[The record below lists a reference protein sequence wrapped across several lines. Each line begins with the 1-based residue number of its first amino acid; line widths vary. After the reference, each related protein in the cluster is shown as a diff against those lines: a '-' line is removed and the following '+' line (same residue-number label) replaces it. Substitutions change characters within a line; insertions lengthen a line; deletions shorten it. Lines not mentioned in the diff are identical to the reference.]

1 MRFLT
6 ERERD
11 QMLFPRPADGAVVD
25 ISPPGL
31 AWLPAQ
37 GAGGY
42 RVEIR
47 DSGGDLVYQKD
58 VGTEPIHL
66 PDRVLD
72 AGAYRWD
79 VVAKDQYR
87 RDKARRGEMSFTVKA
102 DVPKLP
108 WVDPEELLSRVPKG
122 HPRLLYPRH
131 ELDAIRSTLDTTRSR
146 SWQACLRAADRALD
160 MPPPVYP
167 TYHEAEDPK
176 VCRLAYKVCRLAYKD
191 YFGDFRRYINSAL
204 MDLSLAFLMTEEAK
218 YAEAAKRILMEVTG
232 WPTDDDDV
240 TSVSAKWGDEP
251 GLSFSRCAHRAY
263 DWLHGALTEDE
274 RGRVLKMCEERA
286 WQTYRALERRNYLT
300 SPGGSHSGRLIAYLS
315 EMAIV
320 MAGESDGAK
329 TWLDYSLKGLTTF
342 YPHWGGHE
350 GGWSEGVG
358 YGLAYNQIYLPA
370 FEALRIACDYDMWKR
385 PYFRKVRYFFFYCT
399 AQHGEIKPFGDGAE
413 RGGGS
418 GFASLLAY
426 HARLFND
433 PYVGW
438 WATQAEGWSGGGG
451 EASLV
456 FEDELPKQPPADL
469 PGSRAFTGVGWAAL
483 HGDLTR
489 PDEDTFLLFKSSPY
503 GSVSHSHA
511 DQNAFAIMK
520 GGKAL
525 AIPSGYYGPAYGQ
538 PHHAEWTRTTKA
550 NNCVLVNG
558 EGQVIREGKA
568 SGRIVEFEEHTRITY
583 VMGDAA
589 AAYMGRLSRFD
600 RHILFLRPGLFL
612 VLDDLE
618 APEPSRFQW
627 MLHAFEEMEIDG
639 DRLVSKRGGAALDV
653 RLRSPAALALSQTDR
668 FDTPFNHGVPE
679 QFHKDMANHWH
690 VTAETVGPAEA
701 TRIGAAMAV
710 SGPRDALEMSVLDHD
725 GWFGARTVGPSG
737 SAEGWVQLVA
747 GAPGPDGYADAV
759 NSGEAKVC
767 GRGDDGD
774 AFAI

>member
-6 ERERD
+6 ERDRD
-11 QMLFPRPADGAVVD
+11 QMLFPRPADGSAVD

-31 AWLPAQ
+31 AWLPAK

-47 DSGGDLVYQKD
+47 DANGALVYQKD

-66 PDRVLD
+66 PDRVL
-72 AGAYRWD
+72 GPGEYRWD

-87 RDKARRGEMSFTVKA
+87 RDKARRGEMSFTVA
-102 DVPKLP
+102 PGAPELP
-108 WVDPEELLSRVPKG
+108 WVDPEVLLARVPEG
-122 HPRLLYPRH
+122 HPRLIYPRR
-131 ELDAIRSTLDTTRSR
+131 ELEGIRNTLNTTRSR
-146 SWQACLRAADRALD
+146 SWRACLRAADGALD
-160 MPPPVYP
+160 MPAPVYP
-167 TYHEAEDPK
+167 TYHEAVDP
-176 VCRLAYKVCRLAYKD
+176 KVCRLAYKD

-204 MDLSLAFLMTEEAK
+204 MDLSLAYVMTDELR
-218 YAEAAKRILMEVTG
+218 YAEAAKRILMEITE

-263 DWLHGALTEDE
+263 DWLHGALTDDE
-274 RGRVLKMCEERA
+274 RSRVLKMCEERA
-286 WQTYRALERRNYLT
+286 WQTYRRLERRNYLAC
-300 SPGGSHSGRLIAYLS
+300 PGESHNGRLIAYLS

-350 GGWSEGVG
+350 GGWAEGVG

-370 FEALRIACDYDMWKR
+370 FEALRIACDFDLWKR
-385 PYFRKVRYFFFYCT
+385 PFFRKVRYFFFYCT
-399 AQHGEIKPFGDGAE
+399 ALRGEIKPFGDGAE
-413 RGGGS
+413 RGGVIGRGGG
-418 GFASLLAY
+418 GFPTLLAH

-438 WATQAEGWSGGGG
+438 WADQVEGWSGGGG
-451 EASLV
+451 ELSLV
-456 FEDELPKQPPADL
+456 FGDELPVKPPADL
-469 PGSRAFTGVGWAAL
+469 PGSRAFRGVGWAAL
-483 HGDLTR
+483 HGDLAR

-511 DQNAFAIMK
+511 DQNAFAVMK

-525 AIPSGYYGPAYGQ
+525 AIPSGYYGPSYGQ
-538 PHHAEWTRTTKA
+538 PHHAEWTRSTKA

-568 SGRIVEFEEHTRITY
+568 SGRITAFEERPRISY
-583 VMGDAA
+583 VVGDAA
-589 AAYMGRLSRFD
+589 AAYMGKLPRFD

-618 APEPSRFQW
+618 ATAPSRFQW
-627 MLHAFEEMEIDG
+627 KLHAFEEMEID
-639 DRLVSKRGGAALDV
+639 DSRAVSRRDGAVLDV
-653 RLRSPAALALSQTDR
+653 HLSSEVGLGLSQTDR
-668 FDTPFNHGVPE
+668 FDTPFNHDIPE
-679 QFHKDMANHWH
+679 QFHKDMPNHWH
-690 VTAETVGPAEA
+690 VTAGTLESAQA
-701 TRIGAAMAV
+701 TRIGAIMAV
-710 SGPRDALEMSVLDHD
+710 SGPEDPLEISVLDHE
-725 GWFGARTVGPSG
+725 GWFGARADGASG
-737 SAEGWVQLVA
+737 SAEGWVQLAA
-747 GAPGPDGYADAV
+747 GAPGPEGYDEAV
-759 NSGEAKVC
+759 SAGKAKVC
-767 GRGDDGD
+767 GKGDDGD
-774 AFAI
+774 IFAV

>member
-6 ERERD
+6 ERDRD

-42 RVEIR
+42 RVEIW
-47 DSGGDLVYQKD
+47 DSSGDLIYQKD
-58 VGTEPIHL
+58 IGTEPIHL

-72 AGAYRWD
+72 PGAYRWD

-102 DVPKLP
+102 GAPQLP
-108 WVDPEELLSRVPKG
+108 WVDPEELLARVPDG
-122 HPRLLYPRH
+122 HPRLLYPRG
-131 ELDAIRSTLDTTRSR
+131 ELDAIRSTLDTTRRR

-160 MPPPVYP
+160 MPPPAYP
-167 TYHEAEDPK
+167 TYHEADDS
-176 VCRLAYKVCRLAYKD
+176 KVCRLAYKD
-191 YFGDFRRYINSAL
+191 YFADFRRYINSAL
-204 MDLSLAFLMTEEAK
+204 MDLSLAFLMSEDSK
-218 YAEAAKRILMEVTG
+218 YAEAAKRILLEVTG

-263 DWLHGALTEDE
+263 DWLHAALTEDE
-274 RGRVLKMCEERA
+274 RARVLKMCEERA
-286 WQTYRALERRNYLT
+286 WQTYRRLERRNYLAC
-300 SPGGSHSGRLIAYLS
+300 PGESHNGRLIAYLS

-329 TWLDYSLKGLTTF
+329 AWLDYSLKGLTTF
-342 YPHWGGHE
+342 YPHWGGTE
-350 GGWSEGVG
+350 GGWAEGVG
-358 YGLAYNQIYLPA
+358 YGLGYNQVYLPA
-370 FEALRIACDYDMWKR
+370 FEGLRIACDFDLWRR
-385 PYFRKVRYFFFYCT
+385 PFFRKVRYFFFYCT
-399 AQHGEIKPFGDGAE
+399 ALRGEIKPFGDGAE
-413 RGGGS
+413 RGGAGQ
-418 GFASLLAY
+418 GAGGGYATILAH
-426 HARLFND
+426 HARLFDD

-438 WATQAEGWSGGGG
+438 WADQVESWSGGGG
-451 EASLV
+451 ELSLV
-456 FEDELPKQPPADL
+456 FKDELPLKTPSDL
-469 PGSRAFTGVGWAAL
+469 PGSRAFRCVGWAAL

-525 AIPSGYYGPAYGQ
+525 AIPSGYYGPSYGQ
-538 PHHAEWTRTTKA
+538 PHHAEWTRSTKA

-568 SGRIVEFEEHTRITY
+568 NGRVAAFEDHARMTY
-583 VMGDAA
+583 VVGDAA
-589 AAYMGRLSRFD
+589 AAYMGKLVRFD

-618 APEPSRFQW
+618 ASEPSRFQW

-639 DRLVSKRGGAALDV
+639 DRVVSRRGDAMLDV
-653 RLRSPAALALSQTDR
+653 RLRSTGGMDLSQTDQ
-668 FDTPFNHGVPE
+668 FDTPFNHDIPE
-679 QFHKDMANHWH
+679 QFHKDMPNHWH
-690 VTAETVGPAEA
+690 VTAETVDSGQV
-701 TRIGAAMAV
+701 TRIGAAMSV
-710 SGPRDALEMSVLDHD
+710 SGPDDALELSVLDHD
-725 GWFGARTVGPSG
+725 GWLGARAEGASG
-737 SAEGWVQLVA
+737 SSEGWVQLVA

-767 GRGDDGD
+767 GKGDDGD
-774 AFAI
+774 IFAI